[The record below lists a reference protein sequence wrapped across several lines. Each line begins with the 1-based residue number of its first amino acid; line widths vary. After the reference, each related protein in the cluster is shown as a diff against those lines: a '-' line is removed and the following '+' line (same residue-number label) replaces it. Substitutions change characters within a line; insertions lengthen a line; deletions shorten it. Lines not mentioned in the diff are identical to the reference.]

1 MNWKRLFALLLVL
14 ALLPALFGN
23 AFAAGPKA
31 RTLTDADYAPID
43 ALWAELDAVEQEA
56 QTQSAQDGP
65 DRTLA
70 AAQAVAEAVTAS
82 DLYVDGTLQW
92 RGAQFSFETTTG
104 VTCAYSPRL
113 RELAR
118 KAAGSS
124 VETEAVEPQT
134 STTTSADI
142 TLIEPYYGLDP
153 SFTQQYQNE
162 VKKLA
167 AATGG
172 SSQVLKTTRATI
184 DAVAAAVETSGVV
197 IFDSHGSTDY
207 ENPWNEDDLV
217 SGATTSYLLLQTGT
231 GLTTDGLCAPLRAE
245 GVSVFYGYSQS
256 VTFDYDYKWE
266 EVFFARLRAGDTVA
280 QAVAQ
285 MKTEI
290 GQWDYCSE
298 YLTIESARR
307 NYCAFPIVSSALDT
321 YPGKGKV
328 DALQEVHSDWQLF
341 GKAKFTVTAV
351 SANTALGTVV
361 PLNDLTFEA
370 KPAENAA
377 VSGWSL
383 QPEGAAAVA
392 QDGNVFTV
400 SDVRGDCTLVVEFRQ
415 RIPATVV
422 FSTPEGASQP
432 MQRSYVGEEMALT
445 APEGKPLANAHDYV
459 FAGWTDAPVA
469 DAVQVSTVYTDTY
482 TPIRAMVTLYALYSW
497 QDGETTRYTT
507 QPQNKVCPSEAFS
520 DLDVTQW
527 YHEPVD
533 YMLETGMM
541 NGMSATTFEPNGT
554 LTRAQLVTILY
565 RHAGSPD
572 VTGLPNPFADV
583 APQSWY
589 AKAVIWAA
597 ANGVV
602 KGTSAATFA
611 PEDAI
616 TREQIAA
623 ILYRYNGEA
632 VTGDLL
638 SSFPDADAVSGYAVE
653 AMQWAVSRGL
663 ISGDPASDGTLWLRP
678 RDGATRA
685 QIAKI
690 LWVWLGA

>member
-142 TLIEPYYGLDP
+142 TLIEPYYGLDR
-153 SFTQQYQNE
+153 SFTMQYQNE

-207 ENPWNEDDLV
+207 ENPWNEEDLV

-231 GLTTDGLCAPLRAE
+231 GLTTEDYAKDGNTYHAQYMGSYGTIKYYAVDGTCIANHMTRKAPDSLIWSAICLGMATDGLCAPLRAE
-245 GVSVFYGYSQS
+245 GVSVFYGYSQA

-341 GKAKFTVTAV
+341 GKAQFTVTAV

-361 PLNDLTFEA
+361 PLNDLMFEA

-392 QDGNVFTV
+392 
-400 SDVRGDCTLVVEFRQ
+400 
-415 RIPATVV
+415 
-422 FSTPEGASQP
+422 
-432 MQRSYVGEEMALT
+432 
-445 APEGKPLANAHDYV
+445 
-459 FAGWTDAPVA
+459 
-469 DAVQVSTVYTDTY
+469 
-482 TPIRAMVTLYALYSW
+482 

-554 LTRAQLVTILY
+554 LTRAQLVTVLY

-632 VTGDLL
+632 VTEDRL

>member
-1 MNWKRLFALLLVL
+1 MNWKRFFALLLVL

-43 ALWAELDAVEQEA
+43 ALWAELDAVEQDA
-56 QTQSAQDGP
+56 QTRSAQDGP

-70 AAQAVAEAVTAS
+70 AAQAVAKAVTAS

-184 DAVAAAVETSGVV
+184 DAVAAAVESSGVV

-207 ENPWNEDDLV
+207 ENPWNEDDLA
-217 SGATTSYLLLQTGT
+217 SGATTSYLLLQTCS
-231 GLTTDGLCAPLRAE
+231 GLTTEDYAKDGNTYHAQYMGYYGTIKYYAVDGTCIANHMTKSAPDSLIWSAICLGMATDGLCAPLRAE
-245 GVSVFYGYSQS
+245 GVSVFYGYSRS

-266 EVFFARLRAGDTVA
+266 EVFFDRLRAGDTVA

-290 GQWDYCSE
+290 GQWDRCSE

-307 NYCAFPIVSSALDT
+307 NYCAFPIVSSALDA

-377 VSGWSL
+377 VSG
-383 QPEGAAAVA
+383 
-392 QDGNVFTV
+392 
-400 SDVRGDCTLVVEFRQ
+400 
-415 RIPATVV
+415 
-422 FSTPEGASQP
+422 
-432 MQRSYVGEEMALT
+432 
-445 APEGKPLANAHDYV
+445 
-459 FAGWTDAPVA
+459 
-469 DAVQVSTVYTDTY
+469 
-482 TPIRAMVTLYALYSW
+482 
-497 QDGETTRYTT
+497 
-507 QPQNKVCPSEAFS
+507 
-520 DLDVTQW
+520 
-527 YHEPVD
+527 
-533 YMLETGMM
+533 
-541 NGMSATTFEPNGT
+541 
-554 LTRAQLVTILY
+554 
-565 RHAGSPD
+565 
-572 VTGLPNPFADV
+572 
-583 APQSWY
+583 
-589 AKAVIWAA
+589 
-597 ANGVV
+597 
-602 KGTSAATFA
+602 
-611 PEDAI
+611 
-616 TREQIAA
+616 
-623 ILYRYNGEA
+623 
-632 VTGDLL
+632 
-638 SSFPDADAVSGYAVE
+638 
-653 AMQWAVSRGL
+653 
-663 ISGDPASDGTLWLRP
+663 
-678 RDGATRA
+678 
-685 QIAKI
+685 
-690 LWVWLGA
+690 

>member
-1 MNWKRLFALLLVL
+1 MNWKRFFALLLVL

-31 RTLTDADYAPID
+31 RTLTDADYAPND

-70 AAQAVAEAVTAS
+70 AAQAVAKAVTAS

-118 KAAGSS
+118 RAAGSS
-124 VETEAVEPQT
+124 VETETVEPQT

-207 ENPWNEDDLV
+207 ENPWNEEDLV
-217 SGATTSYLLLQTGT
+217 SGATTSYLLLQTGS
-231 GLTTDGLCAPLRAE
+231 GLTTEDYAKDGNTYHAQYMGSYGTIKYYAVDGTCIANHMTKSAPDSLIWSAICLGMATDGLCAPLRAE
-245 GVSVFYGYSQS
+245 GVSVFYGYSQA

-307 NYCAFPIVSSALDT
+307 NYCAFPIVSSALDA

-341 GKAKFTVTAV
+341 GKAQFTVTAV

-400 SDVRGDCTLVVEFRQ
+400 SDVRGTAR
-415 RIPATVV
+415 
-422 FSTPEGASQP
+422 SWWSSASASP
-432 MQRSYVGEEMALT
+432 RPSYSPRRRGL
-445 APEGKPLANAHDYV
+445 
-459 FAGWTDAPVA
+459 
-469 DAVQVSTVYTDTY
+469 
-482 TPIRAMVTLYALYSW
+482 
-497 QDGETTRYTT
+497 
-507 QPQNKVCPSEAFS
+507 PSRCSAA
-520 DLDVTQW
+520 
-527 YHEPVD
+527 
-533 YMLETGMM
+533 
-541 NGMSATTFEPNGT
+541 MSARRWRSPPRRASRWPMRTTMSSQAGQT
-554 LTRAQLVTILY
+554 LPWPTPCR
-565 RHAGSPD
+565 
-572 VTGLPNPFADV
+572 
-583 APQSWY
+583 
-589 AKAVIWAA
+589 
-597 ANGVV
+597 
-602 KGTSAATFA
+602 
-611 PEDAI
+611 
-616 TREQIAA
+616 
-623 ILYRYNGEA
+623 
-632 VTGDLL
+632 
-638 SSFPDADAVSGYAVE
+638 
-653 AMQWAVSRGL
+653 
-663 ISGDPASDGTLWLRP
+663 
-678 RDGATRA
+678 
-685 QIAKI
+685 
-690 LWVWLGA
+690 

>member
-1 MNWKRLFALLLVL
+1 MNWKRFFALLLVL

-43 ALWAELDAVEQEA
+43 ALWAELDAVEQDA
-56 QTQSAQDGP
+56 QTQSAQNGP

-70 AAQAVAEAVTAS
+70 AAQAVAKAVTAS

-142 TLIEPYYGLDP
+142 TLIEPYYGLDS
-153 SFTQQYQNE
+153 SFTMQYQNE

-184 DAVAAAVETSGVV
+184 DAVAAAVESSGVV

-207 ENPWNEDDLV
+207 ENPWNEEDLV

-231 GLTTDGLCAPLRAE
+231 GLTTEDYAKDGNTYHAQYMGSYGTIKYYAVDGTCIANHMTRKAPDSLIWSAICLGMATDGLCAPLRAE
-245 GVSVFYGYSQS
+245 GVSVFYGYSQA

-328 DALQEVHSDWQLF
+328 DDLQEVRSDWQLF

-377 VSGWSL
+377 VSG
-383 QPEGAAAVA
+383 
-392 QDGNVFTV
+392 
-400 SDVRGDCTLVVEFRQ
+400 
-415 RIPATVV
+415 
-422 FSTPEGASQP
+422 
-432 MQRSYVGEEMALT
+432 
-445 APEGKPLANAHDYV
+445 
-459 FAGWTDAPVA
+459 
-469 DAVQVSTVYTDTY
+469 
-482 TPIRAMVTLYALYSW
+482 
-497 QDGETTRYTT
+497 
-507 QPQNKVCPSEAFS
+507 
-520 DLDVTQW
+520 
-527 YHEPVD
+527 
-533 YMLETGMM
+533 
-541 NGMSATTFEPNGT
+541 
-554 LTRAQLVTILY
+554 
-565 RHAGSPD
+565 
-572 VTGLPNPFADV
+572 
-583 APQSWY
+583 
-589 AKAVIWAA
+589 
-597 ANGVV
+597 
-602 KGTSAATFA
+602 
-611 PEDAI
+611 
-616 TREQIAA
+616 
-623 ILYRYNGEA
+623 
-632 VTGDLL
+632 
-638 SSFPDADAVSGYAVE
+638 
-653 AMQWAVSRGL
+653 
-663 ISGDPASDGTLWLRP
+663 
-678 RDGATRA
+678 
-685 QIAKI
+685 
-690 LWVWLGA
+690 

>member
-1 MNWKRLFALLLVL
+1 MNWKRFFALLLVL
-14 ALLPALFGN
+14 ALVPALFGN

-31 RTLTDADYAPID
+31 RTLTDADYAPVD
-43 ALWAELDAVEQEA
+43 ALWAALTAVERDA

-65 DRTLA
+65 DRALVT
-70 AAQAVAEAVTAS
+70 AQAVAEAVTAS

-118 KAAGSS
+118 RAAGSI

-142 TLIEPYYGLDP
+142 TLIEPYYGLDR
-153 SFTQQYQNE
+153 SFTMQYQNE

-167 AATGG
+167 AAVE
-172 SSQVLKTTRATI
+172 SSGL
-184 DAVAAAVETSGVV
+184 V

-231 GLTTDGLCAPLRAE
+231 GLTTEDYAKDGNTYHAQYMGSYGTMKYYAVDGTCIASHMTKSAPDSLIWSAICLGMATDGLCAPLRAE

-280 QAVAQ
+280 QAVAR
-285 MKTEI
+285 MKDEV
-290 GQWDYCSE
+290 GQWDYCTE
-298 YLTIESARR
+298 YPTIAIARQS
-307 NYCAFPIVSSALDT
+307 YCAFPIVSSALDA

-328 DALQEVHSDWQLF
+328 DALQEVYSDWQLF

-400 SDVRGDCTLVVEFRQ
+400 SDVREDCTLVVEFRQ
-415 RIPATVV
+415 RVPATVV

-432 MQRSYVGEEMALT
+432 MQRGYVGEEMALT
-445 APEGKPLANAHDYV
+445 APEGKPLADAHDYA
-459 FAGWTDAPVA
+459 FAG
-469 DAVQVSTVYTDTY
+469 
-482 TPIRAMVTLYALYSW
+482 
-497 QDGETTRYTT
+497 
-507 QPQNKVCPSEAFS
+507 
-520 DLDVTQW
+520 
-527 YHEPVD
+527 
-533 YMLETGMM
+533 
-541 NGMSATTFEPNGT
+541 
-554 LTRAQLVTILY
+554 
-565 RHAGSPD
+565 
-572 VTGLPNPFADV
+572 
-583 APQSWY
+583 
-589 AKAVIWAA
+589 
-597 ANGVV
+597 
-602 KGTSAATFA
+602 
-611 PEDAI
+611 
-616 TREQIAA
+616 
-623 ILYRYNGEA
+623 
-632 VTGDLL
+632 
-638 SSFPDADAVSGYAVE
+638 
-653 AMQWAVSRGL
+653 
-663 ISGDPASDGTLWLRP
+663 
-678 RDGATRA
+678 
-685 QIAKI
+685 
-690 LWVWLGA
+690 